1 MGGANHL
8 CNRPLVALEIARKQ
22 EAIGK
27 RVGSISLQIRAKV
40 FQAVNYGLLGYK
52 KLANKMFKSL
62 LKEANNEGW
71 PSLIRFIQASMIW
84 LKIERQQKNQA
95 MICNE

>member
-27 RVGSISLQIRAKV
+27 RIGFTSLQIRAKCY
-40 FQAVNYGLLGYK
+40 QLVNYGLLGYK
-52 KLANKMFKSL
+52 TKSMFKKL
-62 LKEANNEGW
+62 LKEANDEGY
-71 PSLIRFIQASMIW
+71 PSLINFINASMIW
-84 LKIERQQKNQA
+84 LNLELTSSITQKS
-95 MICNE
+95 ICNE